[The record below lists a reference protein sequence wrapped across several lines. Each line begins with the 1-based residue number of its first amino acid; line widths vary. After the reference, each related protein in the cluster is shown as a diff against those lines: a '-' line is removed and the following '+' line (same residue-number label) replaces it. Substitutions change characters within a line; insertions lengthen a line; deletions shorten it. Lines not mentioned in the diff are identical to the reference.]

1 MQRKEHYHGSLPHY
15 QQPGQWYFITCVL
28 NDSFHSKAL
37 RRNAHKINL
46 ARAIYEQLKKTNPA
60 GEDCTK
66 AKKAYLHERRHY
78 SIVFDKHL
86 NNISIPKINLSLEY
100 NRKILEEALGYWE
113 GKRLTSHAWCIMP
126 SHFHWVVSLF
136 KTDERGTP
144 VFLQDI
150 LHSVKLY
157 SARRINKA
165 ENRSGQLWM
174 HESFETTIRDDRHFM
189 NVVNYTINNPV
200 VARLVNDYREWPGT
214 FIKSGLF

>member
-86 NNISIPKINLSLEY
+86 NNISIPKINLSLE
-100 NRKILEEALGYWE
+100 
-113 GKRLTSHAWCIMP
+113 
-126 SHFHWVVSLF
+126 
-136 KTDERGTP
+136 
-144 VFLQDI
+144 
-150 LHSVKLY
+150 
-157 SARRINKA
+157 
-165 ENRSGQLWM
+165 
-174 HESFETTIRDDRHFM
+174 
-189 NVVNYTINNPV
+189 
-200 VARLVNDYREWPGT
+200 
-214 FIKSGLF
+214 